1 MPFFLHIYILNQNHF
16 YPVSRAS
23 VYSLL
28 SPIVALLAS
37 LLVISACRQGSPVS
51 HTFDSSK
58 GVDFHEFSL
67 AELGLKGVDDW
78 EGDDYMVLEI
88 RSSTAQRFLLG
99 IDCASG
105 LHEKRTHVLPGAWVR
120 LCIPLEYYREKPKP
134 AGDLA
139 ATVNKPQNGVGF
151 QHIEGGTVG
160 PLTGVRGLGIRYY
173 TPLDDPTVEIRAF
186 HLSNEP
192 ETPTYL
198 EEIPYVDE
206 FGQWAQGEFAGK
218 VHSLDE
224 LKAVWEQEEAN
235 LQVQALPRSRFG
247 GFLDRKVR
255 GSGWFRV
262 EKIDGR
268 WWFVD
273 PDGYLF
279 LSISGGGPT
288 AGGGGEASRAEGLEH
303 MFAAYPPEV
312 SEPASPGREA
322 RPRMMSFGEWNLH
335 RRFGDDAA
343 WRDRW
348 ADLTVRRMQAWGLN
362 TGSPRPGSFPY
373 LGHLRTRIETI
384 YGIQDVYDPGYAAT
398 LDAAVRDQ
406 VSASANDPYLLGWF
420 LQNEPSWL
428 ETEPRVCQLLLDD
441 PTDRPVKQ
449 ALVAWLASNG
459 DTDETRTRFIHDT
472 FRKHI
477 ATLSGCVRKYD
488 PHHLLLG
495 IRFGHSAVP
504 HPAILQIVK
513 DYSDVFAFNTY
524 RIAPNR
530 EYLDAVSA
538 AVDMPMIDGEFHFG
552 TIDRGMAPGLV
563 QVADQQERAV
573 AFRYFA
579 ENGFSHPALIGIAWF
594 QYTDQGLMG
603 RRDGERYNIGLVD
616 VTDQP
621 YPITQGIRAA
631 AENLYRV
638 HAGLQAPFSTLP
650 AGLQGNEDDLV
661 SKSNQ

>member
-1 MPFFLHIYILNQNHF
+1 M
-16 YPVSRAS
+16 RR
-23 VYSLL
+23 
-28 SPIVALLAS
+28 LAS
-37 LLVISACRQGSPVS
+37 FLLLTLLLGCNGPGKTVS
-51 HTFDSSK
+51 YTFDSSK
-58 GVDFHEFSL
+58 SIDFHEFSL
-67 AELGLKGVDDW
+67 AELGMKGVDNW
-78 EGDDYMVLEI
+78 EGYDYMVLEI

-99 IDCASG
+99 IDAGSG
-105 LHEKRTHVLPGAWVR
+105 LHEKRTHVLPGVWVR

-160 PLTGVRGLGIRYY
+160 PLTGVKGLGIRYY
-173 TPLDDPTVEIRAF
+173 TPLDNPTVEIRSF
-186 HLSNEP
+186 KLTNEF

-198 EEIPYVDE
+198 GDQPFVDE
-206 FGQWAQGEFAGK
+206 FGQWAIGEFEGK
-218 VHSLDE
+218 VHSLEE
-224 LKAVWEQEEAN
+224 LQEVWAQEESTLQAN
-235 LQVQALPRSRFG
+235 ALPRSKYG
-247 GFLDRKVR
+247 GFLDRRVK
-255 GSGWFRV
+255 GTGYFRV
-262 EKIDGR
+262 QKIDGR

-279 LSISGGGPT
+279 LSVSGGGPT
-288 AGGGGEASRAEGLEH
+288 AGGGGDASKAPGLEG
-303 MFAAYPPEV
+303 MFKEFPPE
-312 SEPASPGREA
+312 SADSQ
-322 RPRMMSFGEWNLH
+322 RMMSFGEWNLH
-335 RRFGDDAA
+335 RRFGFDEG
-343 WRDRW
+343 WRERW
-348 ADLTVRRMQAWGLN
+348 AELTVRRMQAWGLN
-362 TGSPRPGSFPY
+362 TGSPRPASFPY
-373 LGHLRTRIETI
+373 LGHLRTRIETV
-384 YGIQDVYDPGYAAT
+384 YGIQDVYAPDYAKT
-398 LDAAVRDQ
+398 LDEAVKNS
-406 VSASANDPYLLGWF
+406 VSANAKDPYLIGYF

-441 PTDRPVKQ
+441 AADRPIKRE
-449 ALVAWLASNG
+449 LKDFLAKNG
-459 DTDETRTRFIHDT
+459 DTDETRTRFIHET

-477 ATLSGCVRKYD
+477 ATLTSAVRKYD
-488 PHHLLLG
+488 PNHLLLG

-504 HPAILQIVK
+504 HPEILQIVK

-524 RIAPNR
+524 RIAPNK

-563 QVADQQERAV
+563 QVADQEERAV

-579 ENGFSHPALIGIAWF
+579 ENGFSHPALVGIAWF

-621 YPITQGIRAA
+621 YPITKGIRAA

-638 HAGLQAPFSTLP
+638 HAGLQTPFSTLP
-650 AGLQGNEDDLV
+650 SGLQGNEDDLV

>member
-1 MPFFLHIYILNQNHF
+1 MKNLKPTLFLPLLL
-16 YPVSRAS
+16 
-23 VYSLL
+23 LL
-28 SPIVALLAS
+28 S
-37 LLVISACRQGSPVS
+37 CGTGGPVS
-51 HTFDSSK
+51 HTFDSTRSI
-58 GVDFHEFSL
+58 DFHEFTL
-67 AELGLKGVDDW
+67 AELGLKGVDNW
-78 EGDDYMVLEI
+78 EDYTYMVLEI

-99 IDCASG
+99 IHTDNG
-105 LHEKRTHVLPGAWVR
+105 IHEKRTHVLPKAWVR

-160 PLTGVRGLGIRYY
+160 PLTGVKGLGIRYY
-173 TPLDDPTVEIRAF
+173 TPLDNPTVEIRSF
-186 HLSNEP
+186 KLTNEP

-198 EEIPYVDE
+198 EDEPYVDE
-206 FGQWAQGEFAGK
+206 FGQWAFSDFEGK
-218 VHSLDE
+218 AHSLEE
-224 LKAVWEQEEAN
+224 LQAIWKQEEETLQAN
-235 LQVQALPRSRFG
+235 ALPRSKYG
-247 GFLDRKVR
+247 GFLDKRVKAT
-255 GSGWFRV
+255 GYFRV
-262 EKIDGR
+262 QKIDGR

-279 LSISGGGPT
+279 LSISGGGPS
-288 AGGGGEASRAEGLEH
+288 AGGGGEASKAPGLEG
-303 MFAAYPPEV
+303 MFAAFPPEV
-312 SEPASPGREA
+312 TGPAVPGFGGGNQ
-322 RPRMMSFGEWNLH
+322 PRMMSFGEWNLH
-335 RRFGDDAA
+335 RRFGFDEG

-348 ADLTVRRMQAWGLN
+348 ADLTVKRMQAWGLN

-373 LGHLRTRIETI
+373 LGHLRTRTETI
-384 YGIQDVYDPGYAAT
+384 YGIQDVYAPDYASNLEASVKAQVQANAKDRYLIGY
-398 LDAAVRDQ
+398 
-406 VSASANDPYLLGWF
+406 F

-441 PTDRPVKQ
+441 PADRPIKQ
-449 ALVAWLASNG
+449 ALKEYLAKNG
-459 DTDETRTRFIHDT
+459 DTDETRTRFIHET

-477 ATLSGCVRKYD
+477 ATLAGAVRKYD
-488 PHHLLLG
+488 KNHLLLG
-495 IRFGHSAVP
+495 IRFGHSSVP

-524 RIAPNR
+524 RLAPNK

-538 AVDMPMIDGEFHFG
+538 AIDMPMIDGEFHFG

-563 QVADQQERAV
+563 QVANQDERAN

-579 ENGFSHPALIGIAWF
+579 ENGFAHPALVGIAWF

-603 RRDGERYNIGLVD
+603 RRDGERYNIGLID

-621 YPITQGIRAA
+621 YPITKGIRAA
-631 AENLYRV
+631 SENLYLV
-638 HAGLQAPFSTLP
+638 HSGKQAPFSTIP
-650 AGLQGNEDDLV
+650 AGLQGNEDDLT

>member
-1 MPFFLHIYILNQNHF
+1 MKK
-16 YPVSRAS
+16 
-23 VYSLL
+23 SLL
-28 SPIVALLAS
+28 SFLVPALLIA
-37 LLVISACRQGSPVS
+37 ACGPRGPVS
-51 HTFDSSK
+51 HTFDS
-58 GVDFHEFSL
+58 GQGIDFHEFSL
-67 AELGLKGVDDW
+67 DELGIKGVDDW
-78 EGDDYMVLEI
+78 EGYDYMVLEI

-99 IDCASG
+99 IDTEGG
-105 LHEKRTHVLPGAWVR
+105 LHEKRTHVLPKAWVR

-151 QHIEGGTVG
+151 QHIEGGSVG
-160 PLTGVRGLGIRYY
+160 PLTGVKGLGIRYY
-173 TPLDDPTVEIRAF
+173 TPLDNPTVEIRSF
-186 HLSNEP
+186 RLTTEP
-192 ETPTYL
+192 ETPAYL
-198 EEIPYVDE
+198 GDGPYVDE
-206 FGQWAQGEFAGK
+206 FGQWALSDFAGK
-218 VHSLDE
+218 AHSLEE
-224 LKAVWEQEEAN
+224 LQAVWKQEEET
-235 LQVQALPRSRFG
+235 LQADALPRSRYG
-247 GFLDRKVR
+247 GFLDRRVR
-255 GSGWFRV
+255 ATGFFRV

-279 LSISGGGPT
+279 LSVSGGGPT
-288 AGGGGEASRAEGLEH
+288 AGGGGEASRAAGLEG
-303 MFAAYPPEV
+303 MFASFPPEE
-312 SEPASPGREA
+312 SGAGPGG
-322 RPRMMSFGEWNLH
+322 RPRMISFGEWNLH
-335 RRFGDDAA
+335 RRFGSDDA
-343 WRDRW
+343 WRERW

-373 LGHLRTRIETI
+373 LGHLRTRTETI
-384 YGIQDVYDPGYAAT
+384 YGIQDVYTPGYAAT
-398 LDAAVRDQ
+398 LEEAVRGQ
-406 VSASANDPYLLGWF
+406 VAANAKDSFLIGYF

-441 PTDRPVKQ
+441 ATDRPIKR
-449 ALVAWLASNG
+449 ALQEYLDRNG
-459 DTDETRTRFIHDT
+459 DTDEVRTRFIHET

-477 ATLSGCVRKYD
+477 ATLAGAVRKYD
-488 PHHLLLG
+488 PNHLLLG

-563 QVADQQERAV
+563 QVGSQEERAT

-579 ENGFSHPALIGIAWF
+579 ENGFSHPALVGIAWF

-616 VTDQP
+616 VTDRP
-621 YPITQGIRAA
+621 YPITKGIQAA

-650 AGLQGNEDDLV
+650 AGLQGNEDDLS